1 MGGSILR
8 GEETLPSI
16 AFIGDVD
23 FDGIDDFVAAAD
35 GKAYLIYG
43 AANDDIFAGDLN
55 SITTQTSGNFVGAA
69 IEAPC
74 SIQVV
79 ASAGDFNLDGHDD
92 IALACPADNDSTG
105 TVFVVFGGDGFPET
119 NIISLESDMM
129 LGVDYIQLQGGSN
142 GDGFGSSLST
152 LDFNND
158 GYADVVIGAPQ
169 SSCAYVYYGMASTA
183 LSASIVDATTFG
195 PTEGFRLTHDQ
206 SDLGSS
212 VAGIGDINDD
222 GYDDVAVGAPAAATV
237 CVVFGNEYMR
247 NDDAPAE
254 YKCDDLDPDS
264 DNSPGFMTFTSSE
277 GGDKDSEERYIG
289 VAVSAAGD
297 VNGDSY
303 ADFLVGAPGVDH
315 GSGMVYIMLGKPDN
329 WKKKENTKKAMPI
342 VSSLRR
348 GALGS
353 AVAGAGDINNDGLDD
368 ILIGASN
375 GLDRTA
381 SEPGTAYVVFG
392 SASLVPAHA
401 SIDVRMLDGSDG
413 FALTGTNLGAQAGA
427 AVALGTFDVNNDGI
441 DDLMVGEPGAHQ
453 AFVLFGISVGTVD
466 THEPSPMPTGAF
478 PTPMP
483 TKDMPT
489 PRPSTSTPTSP
500 ISPTAPTDG
509 GGSTGSSSSSGSGSS
524 SSSNSGGGVDA
535 ASAGIIGGVVAGAA
549 VLFIMA
555 MVVYRNKS
563 RDEQAS
569 LADDVDR
576 ITIEAEA
583 ARPQPTP
590 VDQASMSSGVND
602 MSMVEAPAS
611 MVTDVQEKIIEADL

>member
-1 MGGSILR
+1 M
-8 GEETLPSI
+8 
-16 AFIGDVD
+16 
-23 FDGIDDFVAAAD
+23 
-35 GKAYLIYG
+35 
-43 AANDDIFAGDLN
+43 
-55 SITTQTSGNFVGAA
+55 
-69 IEAPC
+69 
-74 SIQVV
+74 
-79 ASAGDFNLDGHDD
+79 
-92 IALACPADNDSTG
+92 
-105 TVFVVFGGDGFPET
+105 
-119 NIISLESDMM
+119 
-129 LGVDYIQLQGGSN
+129 
-142 GDGFGSSLST
+142 
-152 LDFNND
+152 
-158 GYADVVIGAPQ
+158 
-169 SSCAYVYYGMASTA
+169 
-183 LSASIVDATTFG
+183 
-195 PTEGFRLTHDQ
+195 
-206 SDLGSS
+206 
-212 VAGIGDINDD
+212 
-222 GYDDVAVGAPAAATV
+222 
-237 CVVFGNEYMR
+237 
-247 NDDAPAE
+247 
-254 YKCDDLDPDS
+254 
-264 DNSPGFMTFTSSE
+264 
-277 GGDKDSEERYIG
+277 GDKDSEERYIG

-466 THEPSPMPTGAF
+466 THEPSQMPTTDTWVPTSSPKPTGGFPTPRPTKQPTPRPTPMPTGAF

-489 PRPSTSTPTSP
+489 PRPSTSTPPSP
-500 ISPTAPTDG
+500 ISPTAPTDGGPTDG
-509 GGSTGSSSSSGSGSS
+509 GGSTGSSSSSD
-524 SSSNSGGGVDA
+524 SGGGVDA

-549 VLFIMA
+549 VLFILA

-590 VDQASMSSGVND
+590 VD
-602 MSMVEAPAS
+602 
-611 MVTDVQEKIIEADL
+611 

>member
-1 MGGSILR
+1 MG
-8 GEETLPSI
+8 
-16 AFIGDVD
+16 
-23 FDGIDDFVAAAD
+23 
-35 GKAYLIYG
+35 
-43 AANDDIFAGDLN
+43 
-55 SITTQTSGNFVGAA
+55 
-69 IEAPC
+69 
-74 SIQVV
+74 
-79 ASAGDFNLDGHDD
+79 
-92 IALACPADNDSTG
+92 
-105 TVFVVFGGDGFPET
+105 
-119 NIISLESDMM
+119 
-129 LGVDYIQLQGGSN
+129 
-142 GDGFGSSLST
+142 
-152 LDFNND
+152 
-158 GYADVVIGAPQ
+158 
-169 SSCAYVYYGMASTA
+169 
-183 LSASIVDATTFG
+183 
-195 PTEGFRLTHDQ
+195 
-206 SDLGSS
+206 
-212 VAGIGDINDD
+212 
-222 GYDDVAVGAPAAATV
+222 
-237 CVVFGNEYMR
+237 
-247 NDDAPAE
+247 
-254 YKCDDLDPDS
+254 
-264 DNSPGFMTFTSSE
+264 E

-466 THEPSPMPTGAF
+466 THEPSQMPTTDTWV
-478 PTPMP
+478 PTSSPKP
-483 TKDMPT
+483 TGGFPT
-489 PRPSTSTPTSP
+489 PRPTKQPTPRPTTSTPTSP

-509 GGSTGSSSSSGSGSS
+509 GPTDGGGSTG
-524 SSSNSGGGVDA
+524 
-535 ASAGIIGGVVAGAA
+535 
-549 VLFIMA
+549 
-555 MVVYRNKS
+555 
-563 RDEQAS
+563 
-569 LADDVDR
+569 
-576 ITIEAEA
+576 
-583 ARPQPTP
+583 
-590 VDQASMSSGVND
+590 
-602 MSMVEAPAS
+602 
-611 MVTDVQEKIIEADL
+611 

>member
-1 MGGSILR
+1 MG
-8 GEETLPSI
+8 
-16 AFIGDVD
+16 
-23 FDGIDDFVAAAD
+23 
-35 GKAYLIYG
+35 IYG

-152 LDFNND
+152 LDFNN
-158 GYADVVIGAPQ
+158 
-169 SSCAYVYYGMASTA
+169 
-183 LSASIVDATTFG
+183 
-195 PTEGFRLTHDQ
+195 
-206 SDLGSS
+206 
-212 VAGIGDINDD
+212 D

-466 THEPSPMPTGAF
+466 THEPSQMPTTDTWVPTSSPKPTGGFPTPRPTKQPTPRPTPMPTGAF

-509 GGSTGSSSSSGSGSS
+509 GDRQGR
-524 SSSNSGGGVDA
+524 VQ
-535 ASAGIIGGVVAGAA
+535 AA
-549 VLFIMA
+549 VPGR
-555 MVVYRNKS
+555 V
-563 RDEQAS
+563 
-569 LADDVDR
+569 
-576 ITIEAEA
+576 
-583 ARPQPTP
+583 
-590 VDQASMSSGVND
+590 
-602 MSMVEAPAS
+602 
-611 MVTDVQEKIIEADL
+611 

>member
-1 MGGSILR
+1 
-8 GEETLPSI
+8 
-16 AFIGDVD
+16 
-23 FDGIDDFVAAAD
+23 
-35 GKAYLIYG
+35 
-43 AANDDIFAGDLN
+43 
-55 SITTQTSGNFVGAA
+55 
-69 IEAPC
+69 
-74 SIQVV
+74 
-79 ASAGDFNLDGHDD
+79 
-92 IALACPADNDSTG
+92 
-105 TVFVVFGGDGFPET
+105 
-119 NIISLESDMM
+119 
-129 LGVDYIQLQGGSN
+129 
-142 GDGFGSSLST
+142 
-152 LDFNND
+152 
-158 GYADVVIGAPQ
+158 
-169 SSCAYVYYGMASTA
+169 
-183 LSASIVDATTFG
+183 
-195 PTEGFRLTHDQ
+195 
-206 SDLGSS
+206 
-212 VAGIGDINDD
+212 
-222 GYDDVAVGAPAAATV
+222 
-237 CVVFGNEYMR
+237 
-247 NDDAPAE
+247 
-254 YKCDDLDPDS
+254 
-264 DNSPGFMTFTSSE
+264 
-277 GGDKDSEERYIG
+277 
-289 VAVSAAGD
+289 
-297 VNGDSY
+297 
-303 ADFLVGAPGVDH
+303 
-315 GSGMVYIMLGKPDN
+315 
-329 WKKKENTKKAMPI
+329 
-342 VSSLRR
+342 
-348 GALGS
+348 
-353 AVAGAGDINNDGLDD
+353 
-368 ILIGASN
+368 
-375 GLDRTA
+375 
-381 SEPGTAYVVFG
+381 
-392 SASLVPAHA
+392 
-401 SIDVRMLDGSDG
+401 MLDGSDG

-466 THEPSPMPTGAF
+466 THEPSQMPTTDTWAPTSSPKPTGGFPTPRPTKQPTPRPTPMPTGAF

-549 VLFIMA
+549 VLFILA